1 MAAQAA
7 PPPPLPCTTS
17 RPNLRPSYFRSTLWG
32 GGRCAS
38 GFAAEMRE
46 AARADRDVVPSTP
59 LHPPHT
65 FPAPPHVHQ
74 RRRGYSQG
82 MRPWNSARANS
93 CSKAGAA
100 RALSSVESVET
111 ARPARR
117 LIDHDASEL
126 ITAPRR
132 RLRVGPSRRRPTAP
146 RSSKGGAAAAALT
159 ASGHCTSRPRP
170 APQPRSPAQF
180 DNAGRQPS
188 LPGRP
193 CLTCPCQVRQ
203 PRFSP
208 GRRPTVEAPAPLPH
222 ALPPR
227 QLVKELPR

>member
-1 MAAQAA
+1 MNCCGGGGESIVSYPSMLHSGKSRRCTPARRFTPLLPPSHTAVAAQAA

-117 LIDHDASEL
+117 LIDREAPEPN
-126 ITAPRR
+126 IAPRR
-132 RLRVGPSRRRPTAP
+132 RLGPSRRRPAAQ
-146 RSSKGGAAAAALT
+146 RSSKGGAAAAA
-159 ASGHCTSRPRP
+159 
-170 APQPRSPAQF
+170 
-180 DNAGRQPS
+180 
-188 LPGRP
+188 
-193 CLTCPCQVRQ
+193 
-203 PRFSP
+203 
-208 GRRPTVEAPAPLPH
+208 
-222 ALPPR
+222 
-227 QLVKELPR
+227 